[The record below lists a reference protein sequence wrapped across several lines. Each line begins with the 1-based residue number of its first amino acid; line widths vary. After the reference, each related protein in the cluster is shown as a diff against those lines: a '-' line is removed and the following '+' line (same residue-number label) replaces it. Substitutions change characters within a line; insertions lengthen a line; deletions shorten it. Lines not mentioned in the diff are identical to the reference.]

1 MKVVL
6 QNVLDKDNKCF
17 YYAFLGAARD
27 YLKKCKFF
35 KTNKKK
41 INVNFLK
48 QENLN
53 FDRIKSNEI
62 ELTKFKIYLSS
73 IFEFYRNYVIE
84 LQADNTIRKLSEYDV
99 NFESKENIKN
109 IINNTQWE
117 HATKIE
123 KIKNILLKTEN
134 LAIMFGLDYNICKL
148 FFIDYAYLK
157 NYNFIIDNENKIN
170 SILKKFIEIQINYNS
185 FTTEIEKD
193 FFTAYLNEKCS
204 EIEIKI
210 ISFRKH
216 GNLDFSKDND
226 YTKSY
231 FYFYLKDFFKDIL
244 LNKNKEKIYVFLFTT
259 DVHYRFLILNNKSI
273 FTFQDIS
280 DLNKNLLD
288 RSEAFE
294 FTNIDSINSDYG
306 KSIDFSPESEPNLI
320 DFSPESEPNFPLA
333 QQLPSSS
340 PGAKTKKSSKKV
352 QASPKKS
359 DLPKDWAQLKDV
371 SPEWNELVYDRS
383 SGSDQYG
390 VPQNWEKFKES
401 TSKSPE
407 LATSKSP
414 ELATSRSPQRNMLI
428 EDKHINL
435 ILNLPIKLTDL
446 SKERPDY
453 DRIITS
459 SIENVN
465 NMFSTYKKLNDL
477 KIIRRKTNKIYK
489 FNYRYPEKY
498 LSKYKNEDLNKII
511 SEIIKII
518 KIREI
523 KDYLLQPIQ
532 ASPKKSDLPKDW
544 VQFKDVSPE
553 WNELV
558 YDRSSGSDQ
567 YGVPQNWE
575 KIKGSTSKS
584 PELATSKS
592 PELATS
598 RSPQRNM
605 LIEDKHIN
613 LILNLPIKLTD
624 LSKERPDYDRIIT
637 SSIENVNNMFSKYTE
652 LNNLKI
658 IRRKTNKIYKFNY
671 KNPEKYLSKITDFE
685 RMISDIISIIK
696 IPNIIKYL

>member
-6 QNVLDKDNKCF
+6 QNVSGRNNKCF

-27 YLKKCKFF
+27 YLKECKFF

-41 INVNFLK
+41 INVDFLK

-53 FDRIKSNEI
+53 LNRIKSNPTQLTLFQIYVSNIFELYRNIKIGI
-62 ELTKFKIYLSS
+62 ETENNIQSLSS
-73 IFEFYRNYVIE
+73 
-84 LQADNTIRKLSEYDV
+84 YDITDT
-99 NFESKENIKN
+99 SRENI
-109 IINNTQWE
+109 
-117 HATKIE
+117 TKIISNAGMEKE
-123 KIKNILLKTEN
+123 KIKKIKEILLKTQN
-134 LAIMFGLDYNICKL
+134 LARILSIDENICKL
-148 FFIDYAYLK
+148 FFIKYEKLIYYD
-157 NYNFIIDNENKIN
+157 FIIDDDNLIN
-170 SILKKFIEIQINYNS
+170 PILKEFIEIQTKYYTYTTKLELKFFIN
-185 FTTEIEKD
+185 F
-193 FFTAYLNEKCS
+193 LNEKCS
-204 EIEIKI
+204 EIEIKT
-210 ISFRKH
+210 ISFRRN
-216 GNLDFSKDND
+216 GNLDFHENNEE
-226 YTKSY
+226 TRN
-231 FYFYLKDFFKDIL
+231 YFYLYLQGFFNDIL
-244 LNKNKEKIYVFLFTT
+244 QDKNKEKTYVFLFTT

-390 VPQNWEKFKES
+390 VPQNWEKFK
-401 TSKSPE
+401 
-407 LATSKSP
+407 
-414 ELATSRSPQRNMLI
+414 
-428 EDKHINL
+428 
-435 ILNLPIKLTDL
+435 
-446 SKERPDY
+446 
-453 DRIITS
+453 
-459 SIENVN
+459 
-465 NMFSTYKKLNDL
+465 
-477 KIIRRKTNKIYK
+477 
-489 FNYRYPEKY
+489 
-498 LSKYKNEDLNKII
+498 
-511 SEIIKII
+511 
-518 KIREI
+518 
-523 KDYLLQPIQ
+523 
-532 ASPKKSDLPKDW
+532 
-544 VQFKDVSPE
+544 
-553 WNELV
+553 
-558 YDRSSGSDQ
+558 
-567 YGVPQNWE
+567 
-575 KIKGSTSKS
+575 GSTSKS

-685 RMISDIISIIK
+685 TMISDIISIIK